1 MIGVLFL
8 VGCSNFWER
17 ETRARIQEQSG
28 RRTTMGNKTMLAFV
42 FSVDEHSEKSRV
54 QINLDRICKLW
65 VVGPNTEAKLEKLK
79 SSMNAHKLVA
89 VEFDDSSKKILAV
102 FPPKTEQILSLSE
115 PTEAQE
121 VVRVQTLMNPS
132 LFVLRKDHPRFREF
146 YELLKKA
153 QKEGR
158 QTALAIF
165 PGDDKIE
172 DVLLLESPK
181 K

>member
-1 MIGVLFL
+1 
-8 VGCSNFWER
+8 
-17 ETRARIQEQSG
+17 
-28 RRTTMGNKTMLAFV
+28 MGNKTMLAFV

-54 QINLDRICKLW
+54 QITLDRIGKLW
-65 VVGPNTEAKLEKLK
+65 LEVPNTDAKLEKLK

-146 YELLKKA
+146 YALLKKA
-153 QKEGR
+153 QKEGG